1 MSTSLFDQLDAGYK
15 RLDEDIAWLPDEP
28 HPRATP
34 GRNDRDDRE
43 ADGRDARDAAMAP
56 VPDVGDTAAL
66 ADVPVEPEDF
76 EEHADMATPDP
87 DAVRRAWPVWGRR
100 ILVVLVV
107 FLVLSVIA
115 VVVSGGLRQAH
126 ARRAGQRLDT
136 SVAAL
141 RTADGK
147 AQDVRKAVG
156 RDELDD
162 AGLYDQLSA
171 RIDANALLLKS
182 VSTDLDAD
190 GLDAMA
196 VRVDE
201 ATAST
206 DDLTGKVSQSREAK
220 TLASARASCEDALR
234 QAKDKLSSTESN
246 ETTEPALGELR
257 AAVDQAGD
265 LDDEAKAGDWSK
277 AGQRLTEAMGK
288 VDDAV
293 RAKQQADETAR
304 AQAEAEQQ
312 AQSQQAQ
319 PEYQQYQSAP
329 QQYQS
334 TPQQQYQSTPQ
345 QQYQSA
351 PSQTPQSS
359 GGSSSDGWSVPA
371 PDNGTSLPGSDSSL

>member
-15 RLDEDIAWLPDEP
+15 RLDEDLAWLPDEP

-34 GRNDRDDRE
+34 SRPDRE
-43 ADGRDARDAAMAP
+43 ADGRDARDAAMDP
-56 VPDVGDTAAL
+56 VPDVDDTAAL
-66 ADVPVEPEDF
+66 ADIPVEPEDF

-87 DAVRRAWPVWGRR
+87 DAVRRAWPAWGRR

-115 VVVSGGLRQAH
+115 VVISGGLRQAH

-147 AQDVRKAVG
+147 AQDVFKAVG

-182 VSTDLDAD
+182 ESAGLDAD

-206 DDLTGKVSQSREAK
+206 DDLTGRVSRSREAK

-257 AAVDQAGD
+257 KAVDQAGELGD
-265 LDDEAKAGDWSK
+265 KATADDWAK
-277 AGQRLTEAMGK
+277 AGQRLGEAMGK

-293 RAKQQADETAR
+293 RAKQQADEEAR
-304 AQAEAEQQ
+304 ARAEAEQQ
-312 AQSQQAQ
+312 AEAGQQSQSQQTWQ
-319 PEYQQYQSAP
+319 GYQQQYQSA
-329 QQYQS
+329 
-334 TPQQQYQSTPQ
+334 PQ

-371 PDNGTSLPGSDSSL
+371 PDSGTSLPGSDSSL